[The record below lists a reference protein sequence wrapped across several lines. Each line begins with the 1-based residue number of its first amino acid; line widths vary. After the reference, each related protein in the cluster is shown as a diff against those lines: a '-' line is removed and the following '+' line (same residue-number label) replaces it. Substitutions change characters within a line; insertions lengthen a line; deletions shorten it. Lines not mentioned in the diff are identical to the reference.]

1 LSQIPILN
9 FFFNSIRPD
18 EYDDGMTCKLT
29 KYVGPKNQER
39 GLVMRGLP
47 YKVEEQEI
55 VEFFDG
61 FGVEKRD
68 VYIEETRGKRTGSAL
83 VIFDQQET
91 AQDAKTKL
99 NKKEVGGRWV
109 ELYDEN
115 DHFMKQICNL

>member
-1 LSQIPILN
+1 
-9 FFFNSIRPD
+9 
-18 EYDDGMTCKLT
+18 MTCKLT